1 MPWPNLRKGLL
12 QDLGYTTPEAL
23 AETLH
28 YPNIQHLKEALDGA
42 QPEDDLM
49 TALLR
54 TYPAVPAMYFVE
66 RGASKVEAA

>member
-42 QPEDDLM
+42 QPKDDLM

-54 TYPAVPAMYFVE
+54 TYPAVPAIYFVE
-66 RGASKVEAA
+66 RGASKVAAA